1 MSMLPRP
8 PKAVIFDMDG
18 LLLDTEI
25 LYRQSIIAAAQDA
38 GLPIGPS
45 IYEGM
50 LGRPWVSIAE
60 LLRDHYGQDF
70 QADLFRAAWLAHFD
84 RLTETELRLKPGVV
98 ALLDLLDEHG
108 LPRAVCTSSA
118 HFQVEHHLGA
128 LGILD
133 RFHHIVA
140 HGDYPRGKPAPDPY
154 LAAAE
159 RLGIAPSD
167 CLALEDSYNGIRSA
181 ASAGMMAVMVP
192 DMLSP
197 TDEIRA
203 LCAVVA
209 ESLDH
214 CCAFFGREVAA
225 SPAEVGRAI
234 KDTVL
239 RRNQ

>member
-1 MSMLPRP
+1 MLMLPRP

-25 LYRQSIIAAAQDA
+25 LYRQSIISAAEDA

-60 LLRDHYGQDF
+60 LLREHYGQDF
-70 QADLFRAAWLAHFD
+70 DADLFRAAWLAHFD

-98 ALLDLLDEHG
+98 TLLDLLDEHR

-118 HFQVEHHLGA
+118 HFQVKHHLGE

-167 CLALEDSYNGIRSA
+167 CLALEDSFNGIRSA

-192 DMLSP
+192 DMLAP

-209 ESLDH
+209 DSLDH
-214 CCAFFGREVAA
+214 CCAFFDRTLADAA
-225 SPAEVGRAI
+225 AGSTG
-234 KDTVL
+234 TSSF
-239 RRNQ
+239 